1 MICVSLGLPKVS
13 DCLRALGGVEFAEI
27 RLDLMEVEVSD
38 IPALFSKDKR
48 LIATCRPGAKGQSFR
63 QALLLESIRCGAAY
77 VDIEHD
83 AEPGYRVSLLR
94 EAAGAGCRVI
104 LSYHN
109 YDGTPSVSAL
119 KSLIRKCF
127 RLGAEY
133 VKVACRADS
142 PSDAA
147 RLLGLLGDP
156 LAKGRLIV
164 VGLGKSGRTVRAF
177 APFLGSPFTYAS
189 LGPGRET
196 APGQLAAATL
206 AGVHREFT
214 RILQE

>member
-1 MICVSLGLPKVS
+1 MICVSLGLSTVAE
-13 DCLRALGGVEFAEI
+13 CLAALARVEFAEI

-38 IPALFSKDKR
+38 IPSLFSPGKR
-48 LIATCRPGAKGQSFR
+48 LIAACRPGAKSLDSR
-63 QALLLESIRCGAAY
+63 RALLLESIRCGAAY

-83 AEPGYRVSLLR
+83 AEPGYRISLLR
-94 EAAGAGCRVI
+94 EAARARTRVI

-109 YDGTPSVSAL
+109 YNGTPPVSTL
-119 KSLIRKCF
+119 KGLIRKCF
-127 RLGAEY
+127 RQGAEY

-156 LAKGRLIV
+156 LANGRLIT
-164 VGLGKSGRTVRAF
+164 VGLGKSGRAVRAF

-189 LGPGRET
+189 LEPGRET
-196 APGQLAAATL
+196 APGQVSAKRLAR
-206 AGVHREFT
+206 VQRELNK
-214 RILQE
+214 ILQE

>member
-1 MICVSLGLPKVS
+1 MICVSLGLPSVS
-13 DCLRALGGVEFAEI
+13 ECLEALSGVEFAEI
-27 RLDLMEVEVSD
+27 RLDLMEVEVRD
-38 IPALFSKDKR
+38 IPALFSAHKR
-48 LIATCRPGAKGQSFR
+48 LIAACRPGSKSRDMRKG
-63 QALLLESIRCGAAY
+63 LLLESIRCGAAF

-83 AEPGYRVSLLR
+83 AEPGYRISLLL
-94 EAAGAGCRVI
+94 EAARAGSRVI
-104 LSYHN
+104 LSYHD
-109 YDGTPSVSAL
+109 YEGTPKTPAL
-119 KSLIRKCF
+119 KSLIRRCF

-164 VGLGKSGRTVRAF
+164 VGLGKYGRTVRAF

-189 LGPGRET
+189 AGPGRET
-196 APGQLAAATL
+196 APGQLSAATL
-206 AGVHREFT
+206 AGVYEELT
-214 RILQE
+214 KILQE